1 MRKQVRIA
9 HQTVHGY
16 TEALYS
22 ESKDLA
28 KGYAAKRLLKR
39 VRS

>member
-1 MRKQVRIA
+1 MRRQVKIA
-9 HQTVHGY
+9 HDTVHGY

-28 KGYAAKRLLKR
+28 EGYAAKRLLKR

>member
-28 KGYAAKRLLKR
+28 EGYAAKRLLKR
-39 VRS
+39 VRT